1 MKDTV
6 FFNEDHLAL
15 LEGIEEFAEGVLA
28 PCAAEIDETE
38 VFPKELMQQIADIG
52 LFGMKIP
59 EEYGGLGLDT
69 RSYALALEAV
79 NRKNS
84 AAGIIVSQAN
94 SLSTQAVVKFG
105 TEAQKEAW
113 LPGVADGSRVIAFGL
128 TEPGAGSDNASMKAR
143 AEKVDGGYL
152 INAQKTFITAA
163 PMADNALLF
172 AKTAPEL
179 GAKGISCFMI
189 DMDMPGV
196 SVGKPE
202 KKMGCRGIPVSDLIL
217 EDVFVPADRL
227 IGEENKGFTAAMKT
241 LSIARIGAAASAL
254 GIAQSAMDEAVKYT
268 RERVQFGK
276 PIYKHQGLAFMMADM
291 EAKLRACRLLVY
303 NAAYKA
309 DQGEDVNMDASVAK
323 YLTTETACEIADKAL
338 QLHGGY
344 GYVKEYPIERIFR
357 DARFHRLGE
366 GTSQIQQLIIS
377 RELFRN

>member
-1 MKDTV
+1 MQGRA
-6 FFNEDHLAL
+6 FFDEDHLAL
-15 LEGIEEFAEGVLA
+15 LEGIEKFAEGVLA
-28 PCAAEIDETE
+28 PRAAEIDETE

-105 TEAQKEAW
+105 TPEQKEAW

-128 TEPGAGSDNASMKAR
+128 TEPGAGSDNASMKAK
-143 AEKVDGGYL
+143 AEKVDGGYI

-163 PMADNALLF
+163 PMADNCLLF

-189 DMDMPGV
+189 DMDMKGV
-196 SVGKPE
+196 STGKPE
-202 KKMGCRGIPVSDLIL
+202 KKMGCRGIPVSDLIC
-217 EDVFVPADRL
+217 EDVFVPEDRL

-241 LSIARIGAAASAL
+241 LSVARIGAAASAL

-276 PIYKHQGLAFMMADM
+276 PLYKHQGLSFMMADM

-303 NAAYKA
+303 QAAYKA
-309 DQGEDVNMDASVAK
+309 DMGEEVNMDASVAK

-344 GYVKEYPIERIFR
+344 GYVQEYPIERIYR

-366 GTSQIQQLIIS
+366 GTSQIQQLIIG
-377 RELFRN
+377 RELFK